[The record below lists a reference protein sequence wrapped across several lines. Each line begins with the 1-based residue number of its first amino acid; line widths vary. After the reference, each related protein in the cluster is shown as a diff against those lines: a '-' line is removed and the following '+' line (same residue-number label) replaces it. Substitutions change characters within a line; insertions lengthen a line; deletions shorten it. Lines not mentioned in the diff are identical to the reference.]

1 MYGVVNK
8 AIQELVTENFGV
20 QVWEK
25 VKSRSNVDVNSFLSN
40 EQYSDDVTFKLAIAA
55 SEELNMPLRDVLL
68 AFGEF
73 WVLSTGKKH
82 YGSLMESG
90 GSSFKDFI
98 LNLPNFHSR
107 VMLYYSNIVP
117 PEFKIDQIS
126 ESEIQ
131 LHYFSIRTG
140 LTDFMEGLILG
151 LAKMFDTQVQ
161 VTLIQQKGLEHD
173 HDIFK
178 IIL

>member
-1 MYGVVNK
+1 MYGIVNK
-8 AIQELVTENFGV
+8 AIQELVSENYGEV
-20 QVWEK
+20 AWER

-55 SEELNMPLRDVLL
+55 SEELKLPLRDVLL
-68 AFGEF
+68 SFGEF
-73 WVLSTGKKH
+73 WVMSTGRKH

-90 GSSFKDFI
+90 GKSFKEFI
-98 LNLPNFHSR
+98 TNLPNFHSR

-126 ESEIQ
+126 DSEIH

-151 LAKMFDTQVQ
+151 LAKMFNTEIQVS
-161 VTLIQQKGLEHD
+161 LIQQKGSGHD
-173 HDIFK
+173 HDVFK
-178 IIL
+178 ITF

>member
-8 AIQELVTENFGV
+8 AIQELVTENFGS
-20 QVWEK
+20 QAWEK

-55 SEELNMPLRDVLL
+55 SEELNLPLRDVLL

-151 LAKMFDTQVQ
+151 LAKMFDTKVQ
-161 VTLIQQKGLEHD
+161 VSLIQQKGPEHD